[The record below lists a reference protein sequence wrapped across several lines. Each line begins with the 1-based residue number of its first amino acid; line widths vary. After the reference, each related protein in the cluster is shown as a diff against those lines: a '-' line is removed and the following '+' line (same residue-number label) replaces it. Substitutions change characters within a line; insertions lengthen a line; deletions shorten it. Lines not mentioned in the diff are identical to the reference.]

1 MGPLTGIRILEVAGI
16 GPSPF
21 AAMLLSDMGA
31 EVIRIERN
39 SSEVANPC
47 EVTLRGRKSI
57 SLNLKDPQATELLL
71 KLIETADA
79 MIEGFRPG
87 VMEKLGLGPDICL
100 QRNPAL
106 VYGRMTG
113 WGQEGPLSQL
123 AGHDINY
130 IAISGALEAI
140 GHKDSGPVV
149 PLNLLGDFGG
159 GGTYLVMGVLAA
171 LLEAKSSGKGQ
182 VVDAAICDGTISLMA
197 MQQGYRSMGM
207 WGLERE
213 SNLLDGAAHF
223 YNTYQCAD
231 DKWVAVGAI
240 EPQFYQVLIDG
251 LGVEVG
257 DIDYSAQFDKQKWE
271 LLSPVF
277 ARRIKEKT
285 RDEWCEIFADTDA
298 CFAPVLNMDEAVD
311 YAHNKERQAFIEIDG
326 VMQSAPAPRFSRSES
341 VIQGAPV
348 PPGRDN
354 EAVLSELGITAQEID
369 AFKKAGVLG

>member
-1 MGPLTGIRILEVAGI
+1 MGPLKGIRIIEIAGI

-21 AAMLLSDMGA
+21 AAMLMSDMGA

-39 SSEVANPC
+39 STEAANPC

-57 SLNLKDPQATELLL
+57 VLNLKDPRATELVL

-79 MIEGFRPG
+79 IIEGFRPG
-87 VMEKLGLGPDICL
+87 VMEKLGLGPDVCL
-100 QRNPAL
+100 DRNSRL

-113 WGQEGPLSQL
+113 WGQKGPLSQL

-140 GHKDSGPVV
+140 GHKESGPVI

-171 LLEAKSSGKGQ
+171 LLEAKGSGKGQ
-182 VVDAAICDGTISLMA
+182 VVDTAICDGTISLMA

-213 SNLLDGAAHF
+213 SNILDGGAHF

-231 DKWVAVGAI
+231 GKWVALGAI
-240 EPQFYQVLIDG
+240 EPQFYQELVDG
-251 LGVEVG
+251 LGVDVGEVN
-257 DIDYSAQFDKQKWE
+257 YTAQFDKQQWE
-271 LLSPVF
+271 SLAPVF
-277 ARRIKEKT
+277 AKRLKEKT
-285 RDEWCEIFADTDA
+285 RDEWCEVFAGTDA

-311 YAHNKERQAFIEIDG
+311 YPHNKLRNAFVDVDG
-326 VMQSAPAPRFSRSES
+326 VKQAAPAPRFSRTVSE
-341 VIQGAPV
+341 IQGAPV
-348 PPGRDN
+348 PAGSDN
-354 EAVLSELGITAQEID
+354 RRVLSELGLSVREVEELKA
-369 AFKKAGVLG
+369 AGVIS